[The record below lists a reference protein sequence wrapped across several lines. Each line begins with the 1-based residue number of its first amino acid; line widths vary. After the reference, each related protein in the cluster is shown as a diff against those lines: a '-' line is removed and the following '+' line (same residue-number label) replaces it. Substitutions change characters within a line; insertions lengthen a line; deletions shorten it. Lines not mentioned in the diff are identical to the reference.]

1 MANNWTPSPATAPA
15 EAPEIASIKALQDK
29 KADVLTYLQDN
40 PDLSAEDK
48 VKFAAEFEADM
59 TELATKTNEQ
69 KEKNIGSIKIELEK
83 LKKDIHSEKKDAN
96 EDKDE
101 VLGTDETTVSGE
113 QKLNV
118 EKEIRGRL
126 DEFRTSIETKL
137 AAPATPENPPS
148 ASPEP
153 AAEVAEDFLPA
164 LNIDAD
170 LPDIPEFR
178 NPKKKWWIVEMI
190 INWLGTEG
198 IFWWF
203 RKNIMG
209 YTDVEEMTD
218 TMSAMNNIMSIKKE
232 SPVSAIMNLS
242 HLTEYDFRD
251 ILRKNNKLDFT
262 NMRNVEA
269 AFLGKHA
276 KDAKLAPYHSIY
288 RGIEDMAGKIST
300 LDASSYNPIQ
310 GFAELLS
317 YSKKPEFAPEYAGET
332 VAVADVTPTPETPTL
347 TEAEEEAEALKSAQE
362 IDKEKTEAKAALAR
376 EEAIPDNPDAI
387 NVARERLNKAEEV
400 VKKSINDTKKDLE
413 EYLAEEDT
421 NLKNIT
427 EIEIPM
433 AQRSLTEAE
442 SALAWDPENTDL
454 KTKKETLQK
463 NLDTLKVKAESLK
476 GALKKIRE
484 EIIVKFD
491 WTPGITTALAAKNLL
506 AEADSIMDIAN
517 GAIEVAET
525 KTENQTAEEK
535 EKAEKKE
542 TEIKKEKEKLFGIYK
557 KIKESKEWYHYDEE
571 EKLVYIVDKE
581 WGLYKYNYS
590 GWLYDELKNWFWSNS
605 SLPFDTFVYGNNI
618 EKYSVDNTW
627 TSTQEYAK
635 YWIPWK
641 KSKWSDK
648 SARVR
653 MKNDAPDT
661 PDWYNS

>member
-1 MANNWTPSPATAPA
+1 MSTPPASTPSTSPIG
-15 EAPEIASIKALQDK
+15 APEIASIQQLQDK
-29 KADVLTYLQDN
+29 KTDALAFLHDKSEFSDADKISL
-40 PDLSAEDK
+40 
-48 VKFAAEFEADM
+48 AAEFDTALSNLMSKKAAEKDRDIGDFI
-59 TELATKTNEQ
+59 KT
-69 KEKNIGSIKIELEK
+69 ELEK
-83 LKKDIHSEKKDAN
+83 LKTNIHNEKKDAN

-101 VLGTDETTVSGE
+101 VLGTDETTDSGE

-137 AAPATPENPPS
+137 AAPATPETPPT

-209 YTDVEEMTD
+209 YNDVEEMTD
-218 TMSAMNNIMSIKKE
+218 TMTAMNNIMSIKKE
-232 SPVSAIMNLS
+232 SPVSSIINLS

-251 ILRKNNKLDFT
+251 ILRKNNKLDFS

-269 AFLGKHA
+269 AFLGKYA
-276 KDAKLAPYHSIY
+276 KDPKLAPYHSIY

-362 IDKEKTEAKAALAR
+362 IDKEKTEAEAALAR

-400 VKKSINDTKKDLE
+400 VKKSIDDTKKDLE
-413 EYLAEEDT
+413 EYLAEEDA

-433 AQRSLTEAE
+433 AQRSLKEAE
-442 SALAWDPENTDL
+442 SALAGDPENTEL
-454 KTKKETLQK
+454 QTKKETLQK
-463 NLDTLKVKAESLK
+463 NLDTLTKKEENLK
-476 GALKKIRE
+476 NALAKIQE
-484 EIIVKFD
+484 NIVKKFE
-491 WTPGITTALAAKNLL
+491 TPGITTALAATNLL
-506 AEADSIMDIAN
+506 AEADSIIDIAN
-517 GAIEVAET
+517 GVTEIAEA

-535 EKAEKKE
+535 EKEEKESEK
-542 TEIKKEKEKLFGIYK
+542 IKKEKEKMYGMYK
-557 KIKESKEWYHYDEE
+557 KVKESKEKYYYDSEE
-571 EKLVYIVDKE
+571 GFVYIVSEQGDLCRYLLG
-581 WGLYKYNYS
+581 WNWWNPADWLASLYRKVGDYNLPTPIDL
-590 GWLYDELKNWFWSNS
+590 WDDQNVEMISN
-605 SLPFDTFVYGNNI
+605 DGT
-618 EKYSVDNTW
+618 
-627 TSTQEYAK
+627 
-635 YWIPWK
+635 WK
-641 KSKWSDK
+641 KSWIPAGSRDYRKR
-648 SARVR
+648 AQ
-653 MKNDAPDT
+653 MTNDAPDT